1 MLKQTRARHRMSLDY
16 LAGFLAVAKEKNFS
30 RAASILYRTQPTLSQ
45 QVRGLEKEY
54 GRRLFD
60 RDFKGVRL
68 TQAGAVLHRY
78 AVELLALR
86 AGALEAIRQI
96 KENPRGSLRIGTNEA
111 TCLYVL
117 PNALADFRRL
127 YPLVR
132 VNIYRNFSYKILEN
146 IQDGNLEIGIVS
158 LPRRAKG
165 LAIISIF
172 STELKVVLPSDHPL
186 AERNEITPQDI
197 SSYPLLLPKTGK
209 TRKMIEDLLRP
220 YRKTLQ
226 ISMQLA
232 SVEIIKKYVAAG
244 IGISLLPEAYAQA
257 EVAAGTL
264 KLVSLQGHKLFRELG
279 LVYRRGS
286 PLSLPAKAFMDI
298 VLKSVPDP
306 ANAPAASQ

>member
-1 MLKQTRARHRMSLDY
+1 MSLDY
-16 LAGFLAVAKEKNFS
+16 LAGFLEVARAKNFS
-30 RAASILYRTQPTLSQ
+30 RAASVLYRTQPTLSQ

-60 RDFKGVRL
+60 RDFKGVKL

-132 VNIYRNFSYKILEN
+132 VNIYRNFSHKILEN
-146 IQDGNLEIGIVS
+146 MQEGNLEMGIVS
-158 LPRRAKG
+158 LPRHTKG
-165 LAIISIF
+165 LAIIPIF
-172 STELKVVLPSDHPL
+172 STEIKVLLPPDHPL
-186 AERNEITPQDI
+186 AEKHEITPQDI
-197 SSYPLLLPKTGK
+197 SAYPLLLPKTGK

-226 ISMQLA
+226 ISMRLA

-264 KLVSLQGHKLFRELG
+264 KLVSLQGHKLYRELG
-279 LVYRRGS
+279 FVYRRGS

-306 ANAPAASQ
+306 ANAPASSRT